1 MKYTIFGFDQARV
14 LELSDEKQSIDERD
28 LMILRWF
35 MDWFFSD
42 SMKKVVHDGSE
53 YGLIR
58 ASKVA
63 DDLPIMRIE
72 PTAVRRRLKKL
83 VKFGLLA
90 DCFVKEDNGNA
101 CYYRPT
107 SLASSLQGT
116 NHDTLKY
123 QPHSTS
129 KDYPPSTSEY
139 AYSSTNNT
147 STINNE
153 REGGKRKRF
162 TPPTL
167 EEVAGYCE
175 ERGNGIDP
183 ERFIDYYESNGWMVG
198 KNRMKDWRAAVRTW
212 ERRDG
217 GKPAPSKP
225 KPGRGRRMTVE
236 ELLRLPFF
244 KTEEEAQAVLDE
256 DGQEAYTAFWVRNDW
271 GHRLDNGG
279 N

>member
-1 MKYTIFGFDQARV
+1 MANLTALLANDSYIVVQRDIAKAFG
-14 LELSDEKQSIDERD
+14 LEAAVILGELCQRQCQHGPWFFATNEKLEDSTGLSSHLIRKAVSALKEAGIVDVKAKGIPRKNHYIVSEDALMAFFSSLEANAVKSQSSTTLTTSDESR
-28 LMILRWF
+28 
-35 MDWFFSD
+35 
-42 SMKKVVHDGSE
+42 
-53 YGLIR
+53 
-58 ASKVA
+58 
-63 DDLPIMRIE
+63 E
-72 PTAVRRRLKKL
+72 PHINN
-83 VKFGLLA
+83 
-90 DCFVKEDNGNA
+90 D
-101 CYYRPT
+101 T
-107 SLASSLQGT
+107 S
-116 NHDTLKY
+116 ND
-123 QPHSTS
+123 
-129 KDYPPSTSEY
+129 
-139 AYSSTNNT
+139 
-147 STINNE
+147 INNE

-198 KNRMKDWRAAVRTW
+198 KNRMKDWKAAVRTW

-217 GKPAPSKP
+217 GKPSPSKP
-225 KPGRGRRMTVE
+225 KPGRGRRMTIE